1 VLPVCKFCIL
11 CIFFI
16 FSYFYYFSRQVQER
30 QQIPLI
36 GTGFHSYIDHIIWNL
51 PFSNVK
57 QAYATLDAMEGVTEA
72 DWETKCA
79 EIAAELMLERA
90 QQDLSAQRRRS
101 QPAFIMIMIMKLVSV
116 SDGWKA
122 WLKENGPVNLKGR
135 CGTKEVIRPA
145 GRVTSR
151 VRD

>member
-1 VLPVCKFCIL
+1 VCRFCII
-11 CIFFI
+11 CIFLI
-16 FSYFYYFSRQVQER
+16 FSYFHIFIIFLDRYKRDSMETKE
-30 QQIPLI
+30 IPLI
-36 GTGFHSYIDHIIWNL
+36 GTGLHSYIDHIIWNL

-72 DWETKCA
+72 DWETECA

-90 QQDLSAQRRRS
+90 QQDLS
-101 QPAFIMIMIMKLVSV
+101 
-116 SDGWKA
+116 DGWKA
-122 WLKENGPVNLKGR
+122 WLKENGPGNLKGR